1 MLFKWLHFEITIQR
15 NTTFAIR
22 KDFEHYERI
31 QENISDFAK
40 KVIDFCKSYIEKK
53 NQKSTQLLSTHQY
66 LRESTVGN

>member
-1 MLFKWLHFEITIQR
+1 MLFKWLHFKITIQR

-40 KVIDFCKSYIEKK
+40 ECHRF
-53 NQKSTQLLSTHQY
+53 L
-66 LRESTVGN
+66 